1 MTLGLL
7 RRGGL
12 RRSGLSAVTERRAR
26 VAGRQAAG
34 REIAGR
40 EIAGREADG
49 RRSVDRR
56 VAGSLLAVLLL
67 VASPGPVPALG
78 AGEAGTAQD
87 RPALGQEGKNVE
99 WIPSPDALVATMLRM
114 AQVTPDDF
122 VVDLGSGDGR
132 TVIEA
137 ARLGAQALG
146 VEYDP
151 ALVAVSRERA
161 AAAGVSGRARFLQA
175 DLFEVDLSEATVVT
189 LFLLP
194 DLNLKLRPRLL
205 QLAPGTRV
213 LSNTW
218 DMGDWAADETVILDP
233 CPGFCTALLW
243 TVPAQVGGA
252 WTTSDGSLTLSQQ
265 YHTVAGTLRTG
276 GEQFEVEDGR
286 LSGAELSFRAGG
298 ARYQGRVSG
307 DTVEGTVVRGD
318 RTDTWRASR
327 AP

>member
-26 VAGRQAAG
+26 VAGRQA
-34 REIAGR
+34 AGR